1 MFRTLDDLKK
11 ENNQDKKD
19 KKTTDFYT
27 GGEKSGLAVEGGDDN
42 IQGILKKAQENSK
55 GKRDNDSRETP
66 EHTCKITLYR
76 NGFMVDDGP
85 FRNYTDP
92 PNKKFMDELNKNHVP
107 EELRSKYPKG
117 LKVGISNRTKRDYE
131 LPPPPKYVAFSG
143 SGMNLTAAQ
152 SPTKNEMH
160 VEQDIKPQP
169 PKVDNNKPRTRIMV
183 RLHNGKTEE
192 VEVNY
197 DTQVSDVFTYV
208 WSLTPSVGEF
218 ELIAGFPPKPI
229 TNVNQ
234 TIEEAGLEDS
244 KIIQKLL

>member
-11 ENNQDKKD
+11 ENSKDKRD
-19 KKTTDFYT
+19 KKTTDFYA

-42 IQGILKKAQENSK
+42 VQGILKKAQENSR
-55 GKRDNDSRETP
+55 GKREDDDKEKP

-92 PNKKFMDELNKNHVP
+92 ENKKFMDELNKNYVP
-107 EELRSKYPKG
+107 AELRAKYPKG
-117 LKVGISNRTKRDYE
+117 LKVGIKDRTKHDYE

-143 SGMNLTAAQ
+143 SGTTLTAPSSGKSHLLVQ
-152 SPTKNEMH
+152 
-160 VEQDIKPQP
+160 QDIKPQP
-169 PKVDNNKPRTRIMV
+169 PKIDHNKPITRIMI
-183 RLHNGKTEE
+183 RLHDGKSEE
-192 VEVNY
+192 VQVNY
-197 DTQVSDVFTYV
+197 DTKVSDVFTYV
-208 WSLTPSVGEF
+208 WSLTPTAGEF

-244 KIIQKLL
+244 KVIQKLL